1 MVNKVILIG
10 NLGRDPEV
18 KQFENNS
25 KASFS
30 LATNET
36 YKDRVTGEKKTLTE
50 WHNIVM
56 WGRQAEIAQQFLKKG
71 SKVYI
76 EGKITSRK
84 YTDSNNQER
93 FITEIKVDSFQML
106 DARDSMPP
114 MENQDYKGGASKP
127 DFSPENQDDDL
138 PF

>member
-18 KQFENNS
+18 KQFDNNS

-36 YKDRVTGEKKTLTE
+36 YKDRATGERKTLTE

-93 FITEIKVDSFQML
+93 FITEIKVESFQML
-106 DARDSMPP
+106 DSRDSGLPT
-114 MENQDYKGGASKP
+114 DYPDSKGAASKP
-127 DFSPENQDDDL
+127 DYGPENADDDL